1 MRLENRRRLF
11 AWTSI
16 TLVVLAAMAYANRTK
31 LPASP
36 NAFPSTL
43 SGQCDGCRPEPG
55 ALLLAS
61 AQRLDYMDP
70 VSGLLM
76 PVLELGHSSFVD
88 YPNLVGRDS
97 LLVQVCHVVDGCTFR
112 LLSLATGGDTIIAR
126 NVEYP
131 AADTVTHSLY
141 FYGERTERG
150 TTLFV
155 APLADLAQRRRVAR
169 VEQDNS
175 GPPMR
180 PIDLQRAP
188 IVLPA
193 GRGVVFLGTG
203 DTLTRY
209 DVQSGQSHALPIVD
223 CTPVLV
229 RTTTG
234 ELLCVDVRIG
244 SWYLLALETGRR
256 TIVAEATNAHGAV
269 CDEHADALYFGLSA
283 MTLPER
289 TDLYRVPL
297 GVRARRE
304 RVAKGVYFS
313 TGIWIPLP
321 AGRSPLRRGT

>member
-31 LPASP
+31 LPAYP
-36 NAFPSTL
+36 NAFPNTL

-76 PVLELGHSSFVD
+76 PVLELGHSS
-88 YPNLVGRDS
+88 L
-97 LLVQVCHVVDGCTFR
+97 
-112 LLSLATGGDTIIAR
+112 
-126 NVEYP
+126 
-131 AADTVTHSLY
+131 
-141 FYGERTERG
+141 
-150 TTLFV
+150 
-155 APLADLAQRRRVAR
+155 
-169 VEQDNS
+169 
-175 GPPMR
+175 
-180 PIDLQRAP
+180 
-188 IVLPA
+188 
-193 GRGVVFLGTG
+193 
-203 DTLTRY
+203 
-209 DVQSGQSHALPIVD
+209 
-223 CTPVLV
+223 
-229 RTTTG
+229 
-234 ELLCVDVRIG
+234 RIG

-304 RVAKGVYFS
+304 RVAKGVNFS